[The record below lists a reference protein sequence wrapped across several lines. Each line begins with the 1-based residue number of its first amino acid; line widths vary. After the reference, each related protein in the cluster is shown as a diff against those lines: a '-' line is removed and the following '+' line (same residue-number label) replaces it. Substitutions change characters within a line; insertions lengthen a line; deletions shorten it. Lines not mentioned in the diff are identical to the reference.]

1 MSARDPFRRCCLSI
15 TGCFTSRKC
24 SNSVC
29 DGCSKGR
36 VKTERICDVCVY
48 AINKPKF
55 AEITVDMF
63 EIQNKKTEKI
73 KRHIISL
80 KELIQKVQEES
91 SEQIIKHEEAVK
103 AKEQR
108 LKDLEA
114 QNPVLQEELSKLLAE
129 NLEQSEK
136 LTKSAKKVHE
146 FKNRLRELNYEKD
159 FLRAGI
165 SMQESMLPKDTKRLE
180 SLEEL
185 TNFVAEIVEKAETIS
200 RKELV
205 KSLRKARDDFEN
217 LKR

>member
-1 MSARDPFRRCCLSI
+1 
-15 TGCFTSRKC
+15 
-24 SNSVC
+24 
-29 DGCSKGR
+29 
-36 VKTERICDVCVY
+36 
-48 AINKPKF
+48 
-55 AEITVDMF
+55 MF